1 MKKGFTLIELLV
13 SVAIFT
19 IVMVVALGAL
29 LSVSE
34 SDRKAQTLKT
44 VTNNLNFALDSM
56 SRAIRTGADY
66 HCGSLSGGDC
76 TAGDTFFAFH
86 TNTGATWAYRW
97 GSATCANALGC
108 IQRSIDG
115 GSTWADITSPEVVVL
130 NPSGAAG
137 LKFFLIGSAAGSADN
152 KQPKVTIALRAYVQ
166 QNGTLKTNLNIQTT
180 VTQRLY
186 DQ

>member
-13 SVAIFT
+13 SVGIFT
-19 IVMVVALGAL
+19 VVMVVALGAL

-56 SRAIRTGADY
+56 SRVIRTGYNY

-76 TAGDTFFAFH
+76 TNGNTFFSFT
-86 TNTGATWAYRW
+86 TNQGQTWAYRW
-97 GSATCANALGC
+97 GSNTCANQLGC
-108 IQRSIDG
+108 IQRSTDG
-115 GSTWADITSPEVVVL
+115 GTTWADITAPEVVVQS
-130 NPSGAAG
+130 PTGTTG
-137 LKFFLIGSAAGSADN
+137 LKFYLLGSTRGDAM
-152 KQPKVTIALRAYVQ
+152 QPKVIISLRAYVQ
-166 QNGTLKTNLNIQTT
+166 QTGAQQSRFNLQTA